1 MYAGACGADV
11 PGNPNIAPEPNM
23 SLDDGDLSKHP
34 DGADLGE
41 GDVLLTANSSAGVA
55 AAFGAPFGAVLFAI
69 EEGASYMNNIILLKL
84 FVAAAVATLVVKF
97 FIAGFSGLGWGRLGA
112 RVPVSF
118 GAFGSGTG
126 EGSFSRLIGAS
137 AGFDLVPHPHDKN
150 RHTI

>member
-55 AAFGAPFGAVLFAI
+55 AAFANGC
-69 EEGASYMNNIILLKL
+69 Y
-84 FVAAAVATLVVKF
+84 VVD
-97 FIAGFSGLGWGRLGA
+97 IGLGRI
-112 RVPVSF
+112 V
-118 GAFGSGTG
+118 
-126 EGSFSRLIGAS
+126 AS
-137 AGFDLVPHPHDKN
+137 HHRSSTLYQI
-150 RHTI
+150 R